1 MNRIS
6 RDHREER
13 IQCQMEI
20 IQVGAVMLD
29 EVHRAGAA
37 SYFLSGEDSQFE
49 REQSIRRLTS
59 DDMPRNRQLD
69 YILTVDIFNEGVDIP
84 EINQVILLRPTE
96 SPIIF
101 VQQLGRGLRKAVGKE
116 FVVILDFIGAYTNN
130 YMIPI
135 ALSGDRSYNKDN
147 IRRYVQEGSR
157 MIPGC
162 STIHFDEI
170 SRKRIFSAI
179 DSVRLNGIKLLCDAY
194 RKLKYRRQ
202 AL

>member
-1 MNRIS
+1 M
-6 RDHREER
+6 
-13 IQCQMEI
+13 
-20 IQVGAVMLD
+20 
-29 EVHRAGAA
+29 
-37 SYFLSGEDSQFE
+37 
-49 REQSIRRLTS
+49 
-59 DDMPRNRQLD
+59 
-69 YILTVDIFNEGVDIP
+69 EGVDIP
-84 EINQVILLRPTE
+84 EINQVILLRPME
-96 SPIIF
+96 GPIIF
-101 VQQLGRGLRKAVGKE
+101 VQQLGRDLQKAVGKE
-116 FVVILDFIGAYTNN
+116 FVVFLDFTGAYTNN

-179 DSVRLNGIKLLCDAY
+179 DCVRPNNTKLLCDAY